1 MVFWDFLPIRQG
13 FVFGR
18 TGESMNALFRFQT
31 GKKTAP
37 VVMLLALIF
46 AALAFGPLNTPAEE
60 TTPTA
65 GLPDSAESVQ
75 VELLKEELPQTEG
88 SAAFIVY
95 ASETEFT
102 DEQLEWLQGTFDPQI
117 QMLTGGANEKFLEF
131 TNLEVMGEAFVPP
144 AAISEDGTTALI
156 SVPLDAT
163 DDFELTTFRVDTMRE
178 IAPQDMPAGMEV
190 YVTGPEAFIK
200 DVGSIFEGA
209 NFSLLAVTAG
219 VVALLLLI
227 TYRSPVLWMIPLL
240 VVGVADGMAGIL
252 ARRVADALGFV
263 PDASVVGI
271 LSVLV
276 FGAGTNYALLLIS
289 RYREEL
295 LKYEDRREAMR
306 VAIRGA
312 GPAILASGSTVAVAL
327 ALLLLAEIEG
337 RQVLGLVSAVGIV
350 VAMIAGLLVLPS
362 ALVVFPRGI
371 FWPLVP
377 KVGGKNPFEK
387 SIWTRLG
394 TAVSKRPVAI
404 ASIGVVLLGTLAT
417 GGLGIKTGLSAT
429 EIFIQ
434 KPEAVAGQEV
444 LAESFAA
451 GAATPTQVIVS
462 ASRVDDAVEILSG
475 VAGVDEVRV
484 GSTNDEITQLDV
496 VLDAAPES
504 EAAFELVRTMRLEL
518 DQLGSDTIALVGGQ
532 DATSLDA
539 TDATARD
546 QALLVPL
553 ILISVFLIL
562 ILLLRSL
569 LTPVLLMVAVVG
581 SFFSALGASWLVFQ
595 FIFGFPALDLTVFI
609 LAFLFLVALG
619 VDYSIFLVTRAQ
631 EEARELG
638 TKQGMRKALGATGGV
653 ITSAGI
659 LLAAVF
665 AVLGVLPLIALAQV
679 GTIVCIGVLLDTLL
693 VRTVI
698 VPALAF
704 KLGAK
709 FWWPR
714 KEFAD

>member
-1 MVFWDFLPIRQG
+1 
-13 FVFGR
+13 
-18 TGESMNALFRFQT
+18 MNALLRFQT

-37 VVMLLALIF
+37 VTMLLALIF
-46 AALAFGPLNTPAEE
+46 AILAFGPLNAPSEN
-60 TTPTA
+60 TTPGT
-65 GLPDSAESVQ
+65 GLPESAESVQ
-75 VELLKEELPQTEG
+75 VQKLQEDLPQNDG

-95 ASETEFT
+95 ASETELT
-102 DEQLEWLQGTFDPQI
+102 EAQLKWIQGEFDPQA
-117 QMLTGGANEKFLEF
+117 QMLSGGANEKFLEF
-131 TNLEVMGEAFVPP
+131 TNLEVMGEKFVPP

-156 SVPLDAT
+156 SVPLDQS
-163 DDFELTTFRVDTMRE
+163 DDFDLTTLRIDTMRE
-178 IAPQDMPAGMEV
+178 LAPEGMPAGLEV

-209 NFSLLAVTAG
+209 DISLLAVTAS
-219 VVALLLLI
+219 VVALLLLV
-227 TYRSPVLWMIPLL
+227 TYRSPFLWIIPLL

-252 ARRVADALGFV
+252 ARQVADLLGFV

-295 LKYEDRREAMR
+295 LSHEDRREAMR
-306 VAIRGA
+306 IAIRGA

-337 RQVLGLVSAVGIV
+337 RQVLGLMSAVGIV
-350 VAMIAGLLVLPS
+350 VAMVAGLLVLPS

-387 SIWTRLG
+387 SIWTKLG
-394 TAVSKRPVAI
+394 RAVSKRPLTI
-404 ASIGVVLLGTLAT
+404 ASAGVALLAVLAT

-429 EIFIQ
+429 EIFIE

-444 LAESFAA
+444 LAEAFSA
-451 GAATPTQVIVS
+451 GSATPTQVIV
-462 ASRVDDAVEILSG
+462 DAGSVAAATAILESVE
-475 VAGVDEVRV
+475 GVDEVRV
-484 GSTNDEITQLDV
+484 GATNDEITQLDAI
-496 VLDAAPES
+496 LNADPES
-504 EAAFELVRTMRLEL
+504 QEALEVIRQMRLAL
-518 DQLGSDTIALVGGQ
+518 DDLPEGTLALVGGQ
-532 DATSLDA
+532 DATTLDA
-539 TDATARD
+539 QDATERD
-546 QALLVPL
+546 QLLLVPL

-569 LTPVLLMVAVVG
+569 LTPILLLVAVVG
-581 SFFSALGASWLVFQ
+581 SFFSAVGASWLVFQ
-595 FIFGFPALDLTVFI
+595 NIFGFPALDLTVFI

-631 EEARELG
+631 EEARTLG
-638 TKQGMRKALGATGGV
+638 TREGMRKALGATGGV

-698 VPALAF
+698 VPAMAF

>member
-1 MVFWDFLPIRQG
+1 
-13 FVFGR
+13 
-18 TGESMNALFRFQT
+18 MNALIKFQT

-37 VVMLLALIF
+37 VTMLLALIF
-46 AALAFGPLNTPAEE
+46 AILAFGPLNAPSEN
-60 TTPTA
+60 TTPGT
-65 GLPDSAESVQ
+65 GLPESAESVQ
-75 VELLKEELPQTEG
+75 VQKLQEDLPQNDG

-95 ASETEFT
+95 ASETELT
-102 DEQLEWLQGTFDPQI
+102 EAQLKWIQGEFDPQA
-117 QMLTGGANEKFLEF
+117 QMLSGGANEKFLEF
-131 TNLEVMGEAFVPP
+131 TNLEVMGEKFVPP

-156 SVPLDAT
+156 SVPLDQS
-163 DDFELTTFRVDTMRE
+163 DDFDLTTLRIDTMRE
-178 IAPQDMPAGMEV
+178 LAPEGMPAGLEV

-209 NFSLLAVTAG
+209 DISLLAVTAS
-219 VVALLLLI
+219 VVALLLLV
-227 TYRSPVLWMIPLL
+227 TYRSPVLWIIPLL

-252 ARRVADALGFV
+252 ARQVADLLGFV

-295 LKYEDRREAMR
+295 LSHEDRREAMR
-306 VAIRGA
+306 IAIRGA

-337 RQVLGLVSAVGIV
+337 RQVLGLMSAVGIV
-350 VAMIAGLLVLPS
+350 VAMVAGLLVLPS

-387 SIWTRLG
+387 SIWTKLG
-394 TAVSKRPVAI
+394 RAVSKRPLTI
-404 ASIGVVLLGTLAT
+404 ASAGVALLAVLAT

-429 EIFIQ
+429 EIFIE

-444 LAESFAA
+444 LAEAFSA
-451 GAATPTQVIVS
+451 GSATPTQVIV
-462 ASRVDDAVEILSG
+462 DAGSVAAATAILESVE
-475 VAGVDEVRV
+475 GVDEVRV
-484 GSTNDEITQLDV
+484 GATNDEITQLDAI
-496 VLDAAPES
+496 LNADPES
-504 EAAFELVRTMRLEL
+504 QEALEVIRQMRLAL
-518 DQLGSDTIALVGGQ
+518 DDLPEGTLALVGGQ
-532 DATSLDA
+532 DATTLDA
-539 TDATARD
+539 QDATERD
-546 QALLVPL
+546 QLLLVPL

-569 LTPVLLMVAVVG
+569 LTPILLLVAVVG
-581 SFFSALGASWLVFQ
+581 SFFSAVGASWLVFQ
-595 FIFGFPALDLTVFI
+595 NIFGFPALDLTVFI

-631 EEARELG
+631 EEARTLG
-638 TKQGMRKALGATGGV
+638 TREGMRKALGATGGV

-698 VPALAF
+698 VPAMAF

>member
-1 MVFWDFLPIRQG
+1 
-13 FVFGR
+13 
-18 TGESMNALFRFQT
+18 
-31 GKKTAP
+31 
-37 VVMLLALIF
+37 
-46 AALAFGPLNTPAEE
+46 
-60 TTPTA
+60 
-65 GLPDSAESVQ
+65 
-75 VELLKEELPQTEG
+75 
-88 SAAFIVY
+88 
-95 ASETEFT
+95 
-102 DEQLEWLQGTFDPQI
+102 
-117 QMLTGGANEKFLEF
+117 KFLEF
-131 TNLEVMGEAFVPP
+131 TNLEVMGEKFVPP

-156 SVPLDAT
+156 SVPLDQS
-163 DDFELTTFRVDTMRE
+163 DDFDLTTLRIDTMRE
-178 IAPQDMPAGMEV
+178 LAPEGMPAGLEV

-209 NFSLLAVTAG
+209 DISLLAVTAS
-219 VVALLLLI
+219 VVALLLLV
-227 TYRSPVLWMIPLL
+227 TYRSPFLWIIPLL

-252 ARRVADALGFV
+252 ARQVADLLGFV

-295 LKYEDRREAMR
+295 LSHEDRREAMR
-306 VAIRGA
+306 IAIRGA

-337 RQVLGLVSAVGIV
+337 RQVLGLMSAVGIV
-350 VAMIAGLLVLPS
+350 VAMVAGLLVLPS

-387 SIWTRLG
+387 SIWTKLG
-394 TAVSKRPVAI
+394 RAVSKRPLTI
-404 ASIGVVLLGTLAT
+404 ASAGVALLAVLAT

-429 EIFIQ
+429 EIFIE

-444 LAESFAA
+444 LAEAFSA
-451 GAATPTQVIVS
+451 GSATPTQVIV
-462 ASRVDDAVEILSG
+462 DAGSVAAATAILESVE
-475 VAGVDEVRV
+475 GVDEVRV
-484 GSTNDEITQLDV
+484 GATNDEITQLDAI
-496 VLDAAPES
+496 LNADPES
-504 EAAFELVRTMRLEL
+504 QEALEVIRQMRLAL
-518 DQLGSDTIALVGGQ
+518 DDLPEGTLALVGGQ
-532 DATSLDA
+532 DATTLDA
-539 TDATARD
+539 QDATERD
-546 QALLVPL
+546 QLLLVPL

-569 LTPVLLMVAVVG
+569 LTPILLLVAVVG
-581 SFFSALGASWLVFQ
+581 SFFSAVGASWLVFQ
-595 FIFGFPALDLTVFI
+595 NIFGFPALDLTVFI

-631 EEARELG
+631 EEARTLG
-638 TKQGMRKALGATGGV
+638 TREGMRKALGATGGV

-698 VPALAF
+698 VPAMAF

>member
-1 MVFWDFLPIRQG
+1 
-13 FVFGR
+13 
-18 TGESMNALFRFQT
+18 MNSLLKYLT
-31 GKKTAP
+31 GKATAP
-37 VVMLLALIF
+37 LNMLVALGF
-46 AALAFGPLNTPAEE
+46 AVFAFVGLPLEATE
-60 TTPTA
+60 TTPTN

-75 VELLKEELPQTEG
+75 AAKIQENFDVVEG

-95 ASETEFT
+95 FSDSEFT
-102 DEQLEWLQGTFDPQI
+102 DSQLEWIQGVFDPQ
-117 QMLTGGANEKFLEF
+117 QMMPAGGANEKFLEF
-131 TNLEVMGEAFVPP
+131 SNAEVMGEKFVPP

-156 SVPLDAT
+156 TVPLDAT
-163 DDFELTTFRVDTMRE
+163 DDFELTTERVETMRE
-178 IAPQDMPAGMEV
+178 LAPEDMPAGIDV

-209 NFSLLAVTAG
+209 DFLLLAFTAG
-219 VVALLLLI
+219 VVAVLLLV
-227 TYRSPVLWMIPLL
+227 TYRSPVLWLIPLA
-240 VVGVADGMAGIL
+240 VVGTADGMAGIL
-252 ARRVADALGFV
+252 ARRVADFLGFV
-263 PDASVVGI
+263 PDGSVTGI

-276 FGAGTNYALLLIS
+276 FGAATNYALLLIA

-295 LKYEDRREAMR
+295 LNFEDRREAMR

-350 VAMIAGLLVLPS
+350 VAMVAGLLVLPS
-362 ALVVFPRGI
+362 ALVVFGRWI
-371 FWPLVP
+371 FWPFVP
-377 KVGGKNPFEK
+377 RVGGKNPYEK
-387 SIWTRLG
+387 SIWTKLG
-394 TAVSKRPVAI
+394 KAVSKKPLAVA
-404 ASIGVVLLGTLAT
+404 AIGVALLGGLAS
-417 GGLGIKTGLSAT
+417 GGLGIKNGLSAT
-429 EIFIQ
+429 EIFIE
-434 KPEAVAGQEV
+434 KPEAVLGQEV
-444 LAESFAA
+444 LAEAFPA
-451 GAATPTQVIVS
+451 GSATPTIVVVDS
-462 ASRVDDAVEILSG
+462 AYLDEARELVDIAGIAEISDG
-475 VAGVDEVRV
+475 Q
-484 GSTNDEITQLDV
+484 NDGNYAELRL
-496 VLDAAPES
+496 VLDAEPES
-504 EAAFELVRTMRLEL
+504 NEALQVIRDLRATL
-518 DQLGSDTIALVGGQ
+518 DQLPEGVTALVGGQ
-532 DATSLDA
+532 DASTLDV

-569 LTPVLLMVAVVG
+569 AAPIFLMIAVVG
-581 SFFSALGASWLVFQ
+581 SFFSALGASWLIFQ
-595 FIFGFPALDLTVFI
+595 YIYGFPALDLTVLI

-631 EEARELG
+631 EEAKVLG
-638 TKQGMRKALGATGGV
+638 TRAGMQKALGATGGV

-665 AVLGVLPLIALAQV
+665 TVLGVLPLIALAQV
-679 GTIVCIGVLLDTLL
+679 GTIVGIGVLLDTLL
-693 VRTVI
+693 VRTII

-704 KLGAK
+704 ITGKK

>member
-1 MVFWDFLPIRQG
+1 
-13 FVFGR
+13 
-18 TGESMNALFRFQT
+18 MNALLRFQT

-37 VVMLLALIF
+37 ITMLIALIF
-46 AALAFGPLNTPAEE
+46 AILAFGPLNAPSEN
-60 TTPTA
+60 TTPGT

-75 VELLKEELPQTEG
+75 VQLLQEELPANDG

-95 ASETEFT
+95 ASDTELT
-102 DEQLEWLQGTFDPQI
+102 EAQLSWIQGEFDPQT
-117 QMLTGGANEKFLEF
+117 QMLAGGANEKFLEF
-131 TNLEVMGEAFVPP
+131 TNLEVMGEKFVPP

-156 SVPLDAT
+156 SVPLDQT
-163 DDFELTTFRVDTMRE
+163 DDFDLTTLRIDTMRE
-178 IAPQDMPAGMEV
+178 IAPQGMPQGLEV

-209 NFSLLAVTAG
+209 DISLLAVTAS
-219 VVALLLLI
+219 VVALLLLV
-227 TYRSPVLWMIPLL
+227 TYRSPVLWIVPLL

-252 ARRVADALGFV
+252 ARQVASLLGFV

-295 LKYEDRREAMR
+295 LAHEDRREAMR
-306 VAIRGA
+306 IAIRGA

-337 RQVLGLVSAVGIV
+337 RQVLGLMSAVGIV
-350 VAMIAGLLVLPS
+350 VAMVAGLLVLPS
-362 ALVVFPRGI
+362 ALVVFPRSI

-387 SIWTRLG
+387 SIWTKLG
-394 TAVSKRPVAI
+394 RAVSKRPVTI
-404 ASIGVVLLGTLAT
+404 AGAGVALLAVLAT
-417 GGLGIKTGLSAT
+417 GGLGVKTGLSAT
-429 EIFIQ
+429 EIFIE

-444 LAESFAA
+444 LAEAFSA
-451 GAATPTQVIVS
+451 GSATPTQVIVDAS
-462 ASRVDDAVEILSG
+462 AVSAASSILQS
-475 VAGVDEVRV
+475 VAGVDEVRP
-484 GSTNDEITQLDV
+484 GATNDNITQIDV
-496 VLDAAPES
+496 ILSADPES
-504 EAAFELVRTMRLEL
+504 QAALEVIREMRVALDELPEGTL
-518 DQLGSDTIALVGGQ
+518 ALVGGQ
-532 DATSLDA
+532 DATTLDA
-539 TDATARD
+539 QDATNRD
-546 QALLVPL
+546 QLLLVPL

-562 ILLLRSL
+562 ILLLRSI
-569 LTPVLLMVAVVG
+569 LTPILLLLAVVG
-581 SFFSALGASWLVFQ
+581 SFFSAVGASWLVFQ
-595 FIFGFPALDLTVFI
+595 NIFGFPALDLTVFI

-631 EEARELG
+631 EEARTLG
-638 TKQGMRKALGATGGV
+638 TREGMRKALGATGGV

-698 VPALAF
+698 VPAMAF

>member
-1 MVFWDFLPIRQG
+1 
-13 FVFGR
+13 
-18 TGESMNALFRFQT
+18 MNGLLKFIT

-37 VVMLLALIF
+37 VTMLIGLIF
-46 AALAFGPLNTPAEE
+46 AGLAFTVFNTEATE
-60 TTPTA
+60 TTPGT
-65 GLPDSAESVQ
+65 GLPDTAESVQ
-75 VELLKEELPQTEG
+75 VANLQDQLPSSDA

-95 ASETEFT
+95 TSEAKFTE
-102 DEQLEWLQGTFDPQI
+102 EQLTWLQGEFDSNLMIPV
-117 QMLTGGANEKFLEF
+117 GGANEKFLEF
-131 TNLEVMGEAFVPP
+131 TNLEAQGEKFVPP
-144 AAISEDGTTALI
+144 AVISEDGTTALI
-156 SVPLDAT
+156 SVPLDIT
-163 DDFELTTFRVDTMRE
+163 DSFEETTYRVDSMRE
-178 IAPQDMPAGMEV
+178 LAPIAMPTGMEV

-209 NFSLLAVTAG
+209 DFSLLAVTAG

-227 TYRSPVLWMIPLL
+227 TYRSPVLWLIPLI
-240 VVGVADGMAGIL
+240 VVGTADGMAGIL
-252 ARRVADALGFV
+252 ARRAAETLGFT
-263 PDASVVGI
+263 PDASVTGI

-276 FGAGTNYALLLIS
+276 FGAGTNYALLLIA

-295 LKYEDRREAMR
+295 LGLEDRREAMR
-306 VAIRGA
+306 TALRGA

-350 VAMIAGLLVLPS
+350 VAMISGLLILPA

-377 KVGGKNPFEK
+377 KVGGVNRNDK
-387 SIWTRLG
+387 SLWSRLG
-394 TAVSKRPVAI
+394 KSVSKRPVIVASAGVAALAI
-404 ASIGVVLLGTLAT
+404 LASGGIGV
-417 GGLGIKTGLSAT
+417 KTGLSAT

-434 KPEAVAGQEV
+434 KPEAVVGQEV
-444 LAESFAA
+444 LAESFSA
-451 GAATPTQVIVS
+451 GSATPTQMIISNQSVDQAIEIAAAVS
-462 ASRVDDAVEILSG
+462 
-475 VAGVDEVRV
+475 GVDEVRV
-484 GSTNDEITQLDV
+484 GATNGQFTQVDAVLNANPESAEALLIV
-496 VLDAAPES
+496 KELRVALDALPDS
-504 EAAFELVRTMRLEL
+504 
-518 DQLGSDTIALVGGQ
+518 SIALVGGQ
-532 DATSLDA
+532 DATTLDVE
-539 TDATARD
+539 DATARD

-569 LTPVLLMVAVVG
+569 LTPVLLLLAVVG
-581 SFFSALGASWLVFQ
+581 SFFSAIGASWFVFQ
-595 FIFGFPALDLTVFI
+595 NIFGFPALDVSVFI

-619 VDYSIFLVTRAQ
+619 VDYSIFLVSRAQ
-631 EEARELG
+631 EEARKRG
-638 TKQGMRKALGATGGV
+638 TREGMRKALGATGGV

-693 VRTVI
+693 VRTII
-698 VPALAF
+698 VPAMAF
-704 KLGAK
+704 VTGKH

>member
-1 MVFWDFLPIRQG
+1 
-13 FVFGR
+13 
-18 TGESMNALFRFQT
+18 MNSLLKYLT
-31 GKKTAP
+31 GKATAP
-37 VVMLLALIF
+37 LNMLVALGF
-46 AALAFGPLNTPAEE
+46 AVFAFVGLPLEATE
-60 TTPTA
+60 TTPTN

-75 VELLKEELPQTEG
+75 AAKIQENFDVVEG

-95 ASETEFT
+95 FSDSEFT
-102 DEQLEWLQGTFDPQI
+102 DSQLEWIQGVFDPQ
-117 QMLTGGANEKFLEF
+117 QMMPAGGANEKFLEF
-131 TNLEVMGEAFVPP
+131 SNAEVMGEKFVPP

-156 SVPLDAT
+156 TVPLDAT
-163 DDFELTTFRVDTMRE
+163 DDFELTTERVETMRE
-178 IAPQDMPAGMEV
+178 LAPEDMPAGIDV

-209 NFSLLAVTAG
+209 DFLLLAFTAG
-219 VVALLLLI
+219 VVAVLLLV
-227 TYRSPVLWMIPLL
+227 TYRSPVLWLIPLA
-240 VVGVADGMAGIL
+240 VVGTADGMAGIL
-252 ARRVADALGFV
+252 ARRVADFLGFV
-263 PDASVVGI
+263 PDGSVTGI

-276 FGAGTNYALLLIS
+276 FGAATNYALLLIA

-295 LKYEDRREAMR
+295 LNFEDRREAMR

-350 VAMIAGLLVLPS
+350 VAMVAGLLVLPS
-362 ALVVFPRGI
+362 ALVVFGRWI
-371 FWPLVP
+371 FWPFVP
-377 KVGGKNPFEK
+377 RVGGKNPYEK
-387 SIWTRLG
+387 SIWTKLG
-394 TAVSKRPVAI
+394 KAVSKKPLAVA
-404 ASIGVVLLGTLAT
+404 AIGVALLGGLAS
-417 GGLGIKTGLSAT
+417 GGLGIKNGLSAT
-429 EIFIQ
+429 EIFIE
-434 KPEAVAGQEV
+434 KPEAVLGQEV
-444 LAESFAA
+444 LAEAFPA
-451 GAATPTQVIVS
+451 GSATPTIVV
-462 ASRVDDAVEILSG
+462 VDSDYLDEARELVD
-475 VAGVDEVRV
+475 VAGIAEISD
-484 GSTNDEITQLDV
+484 GQNDGNYAELRL
-496 VLDAAPES
+496 VLDAEPES
-504 EAAFELVRTMRLEL
+504 NEALQVIRDLRATL
-518 DQLGSDTIALVGGQ
+518 DQLPEGVTALVGGQ
-532 DATSLDA
+532 DASTLDV

-569 LTPVLLMVAVVG
+569 AAPIFLMIAVVG
-581 SFFSALGASWLVFQ
+581 SFFSALGASWLIFQ
-595 FIFGFPALDLTVFI
+595 YIYGFPALDLTVLI

-631 EEARELG
+631 EEAKVLG
-638 TKQGMRKALGATGGV
+638 TRAGMQKALGATGGV

-665 AVLGVLPLIALAQV
+665 TVLGVLPLIALAQV
-679 GTIVCIGVLLDTLL
+679 GTIVGIGVLLDTLL
-693 VRTVI
+693 VRTII

-704 KLGAK
+704 ITGKK

>member
-1 MVFWDFLPIRQG
+1 MK
-13 FVFGR
+13 
-18 TGESMNALFRFQT
+18 ALLRFQT

-37 VVMLLALIF
+37 VTMLLALIF
-46 AALAFGPLNTPAEE
+46 AILAFGPLNAASEN
-60 TTPTA
+60 TTPGS
-65 GLPDSAESVQ
+65 GLKNSVESVQ
-75 VELLKEELPQTEG
+75 VQLLQEQLPAPDG

-95 ASETEFT
+95 ASVTELT
-102 DEQLEWLQGTFDPQI
+102 QAQLNWIQGEFDAQA
-117 QMLTGGANEKFLEF
+117 QMLKGGANEKFSEF
-131 TNLEVMGEAFVPP
+131 TNLEVMGEKFVPP

-156 SVPLDAT
+156 SVALELSA
-163 DDFELTTFRVDTMRE
+163 DFDLTTFRIDTMRD
-178 IAPQDMPAGMEV
+178 IAPVGMPAGLEV
-190 YVTGPEAFIK
+190 YVTGPEAFTK

-209 NFSLLAVTAG
+209 DISLLAVTAS

-227 TYRSPVLWMIPLL
+227 TYRSPVLWVIPLL

-252 ARRVADALGFV
+252 SRQVAIALGFV

-295 LKYEDRREAMR
+295 FTHADRREAMR

-337 RQVLGLVSAVGIV
+337 RQVLGLMSAVGII
-350 VAMIAGLLVLPS
+350 VAMVAGLLVLPS
-362 ALVVFPRGI
+362 ALVIFPRGI

-387 SIWTRLG
+387 SIWTKLG
-394 TAVSKRPVAI
+394 TAVSKRPVII
-404 ASIGVVLLGTLAT
+404 AGSGVLLLAVLAS
-417 GGLGIKTGLSAT
+417 GGLGVKTGLSAT

-444 LAESFAA
+444 LARAFSA
-451 GAATPTQVIVS
+451 GSATPTQVIVDADQVAA
-462 ASRVDDAVEILSG
+462 ASKILEG
-475 VAGVDEVRV
+475 IQGVDQVRV
-484 GSTNDEITQLDV
+484 GASSGVITQIDV
-496 VLDAAPES
+496 ILAANPESQEALDA
-504 EAAFELVRTMRLEL
+504 VRQMRLSL
-518 DQLGSDTIALVGGQ
+518 DALPAGTIALVGGQ
-532 DATSLDA
+532 DAITLDA
-539 TDATARD
+539 QDATARD
-546 QALLVPL
+546 EALLIPL

-562 ILLLRSL
+562 VLLLRSL
-569 LTPVLLMVAVVG
+569 LTPILLLVAVVG
-581 SFFSALGASWLVFQ
+581 SFFSAVGASWLVFQ
-595 FIFGFPALDLTVFI
+595 NIFGFPALDLTVFI

-631 EEARELG
+631 EEAKTLG
-638 TKQGMRKALGATGGV
+638 TREGMRKALGATGGV

-698 VPALAF
+698 VPAMAF
-704 KLGAK
+704 KLGK
-709 FWWPR
+709 TFWWPR
-714 KEFAD
+714 KDLAD

>member
-1 MVFWDFLPIRQG
+1 
-13 FVFGR
+13 
-18 TGESMNALFRFQT
+18 MNRLLKYLT
-31 GKKTAP
+31 GKATAP
-37 VVMLLALIF
+37 LNMLVALGFAIF
-46 AALAFGPLNTPAEE
+46 AFVGLPLEATE
-60 TTPTA
+60 TTPTS

-75 VELLKEELPQTEG
+75 VAKIQENFDVVEG

-95 ASETEFT
+95 FSETEFT
-102 DEQLEWLQGTFDPQI
+102 ETQLEWIQGTFDPQK
-117 QMLTGGANEKFLEF
+117 MMPAGGANEKFLEF
-131 TNLEVMGEAFVPP
+131 SNAEVMGEPFVPP

-156 SVPLDAT
+156 TVPLDAT
-163 DDFELTTFRVDTMRE
+163 DDFELTTERVETMRE
-178 IAPQDMPAGMEV
+178 LAPESMPGGLNV

-209 NFSLLAVTAG
+209 DFLLLAFTAG
-219 VVALLLLI
+219 VVAVLLLV
-227 TYRSPVLWMIPLL
+227 TYRSPVLWLIPLA
-240 VVGVADGMAGIL
+240 VVGTADGMAGIL
-252 ARRVADALGFV
+252 ARRVADLLGFV
-263 PDASVVGI
+263 PDGSVTGI

-276 FGAGTNYALLLIS
+276 FGAATNYALLLIA

-295 LKYEDRREAMR
+295 LNFEDRREAMR

-362 ALVVFPRGI
+362 ALVVFGRWI
-371 FWPLVP
+371 FWPFVP
-377 KVGGKNPFEK
+377 KVGGKNPYEK
-387 SIWTRLG
+387 SIWSKLG
-394 TAVSKRPVAI
+394 TAVSKKPLAVAAIGVAI
-404 ASIGVVLLGTLAT
+404 LGGLAS
-417 GGLGIKTGLSAT
+417 GGLGIKNGLSAT
-429 EIFIQ
+429 EIFIE
-434 KPEAVAGQEV
+434 KPEAVLGQEV
-444 LAESFAA
+444 LADAFPA
-451 GAATPTQVIVS
+451 GSATPTIVVVES
-462 ASRVDDAVEILSG
+462 DYVDEARELVDIPG
-475 VAGVDEVRV
+475 VA
-484 GSTNDEITQLDV
+484 EISDGQSDGNYSELRL
-496 VLDAAPES
+496 VLDAEPES
-504 EAAFELVRTMRLEL
+504 TEALQVVRDLRTTL
-518 DQLGSDTIALVGGQ
+518 DQLPEGVVALVGGQ
-532 DATSLDA
+532 DASTLDV

-569 LTPVLLMVAVVG
+569 AAPIFLMIAVVG
-581 SFFSALGASWLVFQ
+581 SFFSALGASWLIFQ
-595 FIFGFPALDLTVFI
+595 FVFGFPALDLTVLI

-631 EEARELG
+631 EEARTIG
-638 TKQGMRKALGATGGV
+638 TRAGMRKALGATGGV

-665 AVLGVLPLIALAQV
+665 TVLGVLPLIALAQV
-679 GTIVCIGVLLDTLL
+679 GTIVGIGVLLDTLL
-693 VRTVI
+693 VRTII

-704 KLGAK
+704 VTGKK

-714 KEFAD
+714 KDFAD

>member
-1 MVFWDFLPIRQG
+1 
-13 FVFGR
+13 
-18 TGESMNALFRFQT
+18 MNTLLKYLT
-31 GKKTAP
+31 GKATAP
-37 VVMLLALIF
+37 LNMLVALGF
-46 AALAFGPLNTPAEE
+46 AVFAFVGLPLEATE
-60 TTPTA
+60 TTPTN

-75 VELLKEELPQTEG
+75 VAKIRENFDVVEG

-95 ASETEFT
+95 FSDTEFT
-102 DEQLEWLQGTFDPQI
+102 ESQLEWIQGTFDPQK
-117 QMLTGGANEKFLEF
+117 MMPAGGANEKFLEF
-131 TNLEVMGEAFVPP
+131 SNAEVMGEKFVPP

-156 SVPLDAT
+156 TIPLDAT
-163 DDFELTTFRVDTMRE
+163 DDFELTTERVETMRE
-178 IAPQDMPAGMEV
+178 LAPEDMPAGIDV

-209 NFSLLAVTAG
+209 DFLLLAFTAG
-219 VVALLLLI
+219 VVAVLLLV
-227 TYRSPVLWMIPLL
+227 TYRSPVLWLIPLA
-240 VVGVADGMAGIL
+240 VVGTADGMAGIL
-252 ARRVADALGFV
+252 ARRVADFLGFV
-263 PDASVVGI
+263 PDGSVTGI

-276 FGAGTNYALLLIS
+276 FGAATNYALLLIA

-295 LKYEDRREAMR
+295 LNFEDRREAMR
-306 VAIRGA
+306 IAIRGA

-362 ALVVFPRGI
+362 ALVVFGRWI
-371 FWPLVP
+371 FWPFVP
-377 KVGGKNPFEK
+377 RVGGKNPYEK
-387 SIWTRLG
+387 SIWTKLG
-394 TAVSKRPVAI
+394 RAVSKKPLAVA
-404 ASIGVVLLGTLAT
+404 AIGVAVLGGLAS
-417 GGLGIKTGLSAT
+417 GGLGIKNGLSAT
-429 EIFIQ
+429 EIFIE
-434 KPEAVAGQEV
+434 KPEAVLGQEV
-444 LAESFAA
+444 LADAFPA
-451 GAATPTQVIVS
+451 GSATPTIVV
-462 ASRVDDAVEILSG
+462 VDSEYLDEARELVDIAG
-475 VAGVDEVRV
+475 VA
-484 GSTNDEITQLDV
+484 EISEGQSDGNYSELRL
-496 VLDAAPES
+496 VLDAEPES
-504 EAAFELVRTMRLEL
+504 NEALQVVRDLRVTLDELPEGVT
-518 DQLGSDTIALVGGQ
+518 ALVGGQ
-532 DATSLDA
+532 DASTLDV

-569 LTPVLLMVAVVG
+569 AAPIFLMIAVVG
-581 SFFSALGASWLVFQ
+581 SFFSALGASWLIFQ
-595 FIFGFPALDLTVFI
+595 YIYGFPALDLTVLI

-631 EEARELG
+631 EEARTLG
-638 TKQGMRKALGATGGV
+638 TREGMKKALGATGGV

-665 AVLGVLPLIALAQV
+665 TVLGVLPLIALAQV
-679 GTIVCIGVLLDTLL
+679 GTIVGIGVLLDTLL
-693 VRTVI
+693 VRTII

-704 KLGAK
+704 ISGKK

>member
-1 MVFWDFLPIRQG
+1 MK
-13 FVFGR
+13 
-18 TGESMNALFRFQT
+18 ALRNFQT
-31 GKKTAP
+31 GKRTAP
-37 VVMLLALIF
+37 ITMLLALIF
-46 AALAFGPLNTPAEE
+46 AALAFGPLNLESSN
-60 TTPTA
+60 TTPGT
-65 GLPDSAESVQ
+65 GLPESAESVQ
-75 VELLKEELPQTEG
+75 VQMLQDELPSSDA

-102 DEQLEWLQGTFDPQI
+102 EEQLTWLQGTFDPQA

-131 TNLEVMGEAFVPP
+131 TNLEVMGEKFVPP

-156 SVPLDAT
+156 SVPLDIS
-163 DDFELTTFRVDTMRE
+163 DDFDTTTFRVDTMRE
-178 IAPQDMPAGMEV
+178 IAPQEMPAGLEV

-209 NFSLLAVTAG
+209 DFSLLAVTAS
-219 VVALLLLI
+219 VVALLLLV
-227 TYRSPVLWMIPLL
+227 TYRSPVLWIIPLV

-252 ARRVADALGFV
+252 ARQVADFLGFV

-295 LKYEDRREAMR
+295 LTYEDRREAMR

-327 ALLLLAEIEG
+327 GLLLLAEIEG
-337 RQVLGLVSAVGIV
+337 RQVLGLMSAVGII
-350 VAMIAGLLVLPS
+350 VAMVAGLFVLPS

-377 KVGGKNPFEK
+377 KVGGQNPFEK
-387 SIWTRLG
+387 SIWTKLG
-394 TAVSKRPVAI
+394 RSVSKRPVVIAGAGVAI
-404 ASIGVVLLGTLAT
+404 LAVLAS

-434 KPEAVAGQEV
+434 KPEAVVGQQV
-444 LAESFAA
+444 LAKSFSA
-451 GAATPTQVIVS
+451 GSATPTQVIVDAGS
-462 ASRVDDAVEILSG
+462 VDAATAILVG

-484 GSTNDEITQLDV
+484 GATTDEITQLDV
-496 VLDAAPES
+496 VLNAEPES
-504 EAAFELVRTMRLEL
+504 QAALELVREL
-518 DQLGSDTIALVGGQ
+518 RVALDALPAGTLALVGGQ
-532 DATSLDA
+532 DATTLDA
-539 TDATARD
+539 QDATNRD

-562 ILLLRSL
+562 IVLLRSL
-569 LTPVLLMVAVVG
+569 LTPILLMVAVVG

-595 FIFGFPALDLTVFI
+595 NIFGFPALDISVFV

-631 EEARELG
+631 EEARNLG
-638 TKQGMRKALGATGGV
+638 TREGMRKALGATGGV

-704 KLGAK
+704 KLGK
-709 FWWPR
+709 TFWWPR

>member
-1 MVFWDFLPIRQG
+1 
-13 FVFGR
+13 
-18 TGESMNALFRFQT
+18 MNGLLKYLT
-31 GKKTAP
+31 GKATAP
-37 VVMLLALIF
+37 LNMLIALGF
-46 AALAFGPLNTPAEE
+46 AVFAFVGLPLEATE
-60 TTPTA
+60 TTPTN

-75 VELLKEELPQTEG
+75 VAKIQENFDVVEG

-95 ASETEFT
+95 FSDTEFT
-102 DEQLEWLQGTFDPQI
+102 ESQLEWIQGTFDPQK
-117 QMLTGGANEKFLEF
+117 MMPAGGANEKFLEF
-131 TNLEVMGEAFVPP
+131 SNAEVMGEKFVPP

-156 SVPLDAT
+156 TIPLDAT
-163 DDFELTTFRVDTMRE
+163 DDFELTTERVETMRE
-178 IAPQDMPAGMEV
+178 LAPEDMPAGLDV

-209 NFSLLAVTAG
+209 DFLLLAFTAG
-219 VVALLLLI
+219 VVAVLLLV
-227 TYRSPVLWMIPLL
+227 TYRSPVLWLIPLA

-252 ARRVADALGFV
+252 ARRVADLLGFV
-263 PDASVVGI
+263 PDGSVTGI

-276 FGAGTNYALLLIS
+276 FGAATNYALLLIA

-295 LKYEDRREAMR
+295 LNFEDRREAMR
-306 VAIRGA
+306 IAIRGA

-362 ALVVFPRGI
+362 ALVVFGRWI
-371 FWPLVP
+371 FWPFVP
-377 KVGGKNPFEK
+377 KVGGKNPYEK
-387 SIWTRLG
+387 SIWTKLG
-394 TAVSKRPVAI
+394 RAVSKKPLAVA
-404 ASIGVVLLGTLAT
+404 AIGVAVLGGLAS
-417 GGLGIKTGLSAT
+417 GGLGIKNGLSAT
-429 EIFIQ
+429 EIFIE
-434 KPEAVAGQEV
+434 KPEAVLGQEV
-444 LAESFAA
+444 LADAFPA
-451 GAATPTQVIVS
+451 GSATPTIVV
-462 ASRVDDAVEILSG
+462 VDSDYVDEARELVDIAG
-475 VAGVDEVRV
+475 VA
-484 GSTNDEITQLDV
+484 EISEGQSDGNYSELRL
-496 VLDAAPES
+496 VLDAEPES
-504 EAAFELVRTMRLEL
+504 NEALQVVRDLRTTL
-518 DQLGSDTIALVGGQ
+518 DQLPDGVTALVGGQ
-532 DATSLDA
+532 DASTLDV

-569 LTPVLLMVAVVG
+569 AAPIFLMIAVVG
-581 SFFSALGASWLVFQ
+581 SFFSALGASWLIFQ
-595 FIFGFPALDLTVFI
+595 YIYGFPALDLTVLI

-631 EEARELG
+631 EEARTLG
-638 TKQGMRKALGATGGV
+638 TREGMKKALGATGGV

-665 AVLGVLPLIALAQV
+665 TVLGVLPLIALAQV
-679 GTIVCIGVLLDTLL
+679 GTIVGIGVLLDTLL
-693 VRTVI
+693 VRTII

-704 KLGAK
+704 ISGKK

>member
-1 MVFWDFLPIRQG
+1 
-13 FVFGR
+13 
-18 TGESMNALFRFQT
+18 MNALLRFQT

-37 VVMLLALIF
+37 TTMLIALIF
-46 AALAFGPLNTPAEE
+46 AILAFGPLNAPSEN
-60 TTPTA
+60 TTPGT

-75 VELLKEELPQTEG
+75 VQLLQEELPQNDG

-95 ASETEFT
+95 ASDTDLTEA
-102 DEQLEWLQGTFDPQI
+102 QLSWIQGEFDPQT
-117 QMLTGGANEKFLEF
+117 QMLSGGANEKFLEF
-131 TNLEVMGEAFVPP
+131 TNLEVMGEKFVPP

-156 SVPLDAT
+156 SVPLDQT
-163 DDFELTTFRVDTMRE
+163 DDFDLTTLRVDTMRE
-178 IAPQDMPAGMEV
+178 LAPQGMPAGLDV

-209 NFSLLAVTAG
+209 DISLLAVTAS
-219 VVALLLLI
+219 VVALLLLV
-227 TYRSPVLWMIPLL
+227 TYRSPVLWIVPLL

-252 ARRVADALGFV
+252 ARQVASLLGFV

-295 LKYEDRREAMR
+295 LSHEDRREAMR
-306 VAIRGA
+306 IAIRGA

-337 RQVLGLVSAVGIV
+337 RQVLGLMSAVGIV
-350 VAMIAGLLVLPS
+350 VAMVAGLLVLPS

-387 SIWTRLG
+387 SIWTKLG
-394 TAVSKRPVAI
+394 RAVSKRPVTI
-404 ASIGVVLLGTLAT
+404 AGAGVALLAVLAT
-417 GGLGIKTGLSAT
+417 GGLGVKTGLSAT
-429 EIFIQ
+429 EIFIE

-444 LAESFAA
+444 LAEAFSA
-451 GAATPTQVIVS
+451 GAATPTQVIVDAGAVS
-462 ASRVDDAVEILSG
+462 AATAILERVN
-475 VAGVDEVRV
+475 GVDEVRV
-484 GSTNDEITQLDV
+484 GATNDEITQVDV
-496 VLDAAPES
+496 ILNADPES
-504 EAAFELVRTMRLEL
+504 QAALEVIRQMRQALDELPEGTL
-518 DQLGSDTIALVGGQ
+518 ALVGGQ
-532 DATSLDA
+532 DATTLDA
-539 TDATARD
+539 QDATNRD
-546 QALLVPL
+546 QLLLVPL

-569 LTPVLLMVAVVG
+569 LTPILLLLAVVG
-581 SFFSALGASWLVFQ
+581 SFFSAVGASWLVFQ
-595 FIFGFPALDLTVFI
+595 NIFGFPALDLTVFI

-631 EEARELG
+631 EEARTLG
-638 TKQGMRKALGATGGV
+638 TREGMRKALGATGGV

-698 VPALAF
+698 VPAMAF

>member
-1 MVFWDFLPIRQG
+1 
-13 FVFGR
+13 
-18 TGESMNALFRFQT
+18 MNALLRFQT

-37 VVMLLALIF
+37 VTMLLALIF
-46 AALAFGPLNTPAEE
+46 AILAFGPLNAPSEN
-60 TTPTA
+60 TTPGT

-75 VELLKEELPQTEG
+75 VQKLQEDLPQNDG

-95 ASETEFT
+95 ASETELT
-102 DEQLEWLQGTFDPQI
+102 DEQLKWIQGEFNPQT
-117 QMLTGGANEKFLEF
+117 QMLSGGANEKFLEF
-131 TNLEVMGEAFVPP
+131 TNLEVMGEKFVPP

-156 SVPLDAT
+156 SVPLDQS
-163 DDFELTTFRVDTMRE
+163 DDFDVTTLRIDTMRE
-178 IAPQDMPAGMEV
+178 LAPEGMPAGLEV

-209 NFSLLAVTAG
+209 DISLLAVTAS
-219 VVALLLLI
+219 VVALLLLV
-227 TYRSPVLWMIPLL
+227 TYRSPVLWIIPLL

-252 ARRVADALGFV
+252 ARQVADLLGFV

-295 LKYEDRREAMR
+295 LSHEDRREAMR
-306 VAIRGA
+306 IAIRGA

-337 RQVLGLVSAVGIV
+337 RQVLGLMSAVGIV
-350 VAMIAGLLVLPS
+350 VAMVAGLLVLPS

-387 SIWTRLG
+387 SIWTKLG
-394 TAVSKRPVAI
+394 RAVSKRPLTIAGAGVA
-404 ASIGVVLLGTLAT
+404 LLAVLAT

-429 EIFIQ
+429 EIFIE

-444 LAESFAA
+444 LAEAFSA
-451 GAATPTQVIVS
+451 GAATPTQVIVDAGS
-462 ASRVDDAVEILSG
+462 VAAATAILESVD
-475 VAGVDEVRV
+475 GVDEVRV
-484 GSTNDEITQLDV
+484 GATNDEITQLDAI
-496 VLDAAPES
+496 LNADPES
-504 EAAFELVRTMRLEL
+504 QEALEVIRQMRLAL
-518 DQLGSDTIALVGGQ
+518 DDLPEGTLALVGGQ
-532 DATSLDA
+532 DATTLDA
-539 TDATARD
+539 QDATERD
-546 QALLVPL
+546 QLLLVPL

-569 LTPVLLMVAVVG
+569 LTPILLLVAVVG
-581 SFFSALGASWLVFQ
+581 SFFSAVGASWLVFQ
-595 FIFGFPALDLTVFI
+595 NIFGFPALDLTVFI

-631 EEARELG
+631 EEARTLG
-638 TKQGMRKALGATGGV
+638 TREGMRKALGATGGV

-698 VPALAF
+698 VPAMAF

>member
-1 MVFWDFLPIRQG
+1 
-13 FVFGR
+13 
-18 TGESMNALFRFQT
+18 MNALLRFQT

-37 VVMLLALIF
+37 VTMLLALIF
-46 AALAFGPLNTPAEE
+46 AILAFGPLNAPSEN
-60 TTPTA
+60 TTPGT

-75 VELLKEELPQTEG
+75 VQKLQDELPQNDG

-95 ASETEFT
+95 ASDTELT
-102 DEQLEWLQGTFDPQI
+102 ESQLKWIQGEFDPQT
-117 QMLTGGANEKFLEF
+117 QMLAGGANEKFLEF
-131 TNLEVMGEAFVPP
+131 TNLEVMGEKFIPP

-156 SVPLDAT
+156 SVPLAQT
-163 DDFELTTFRVDTMRE
+163 DDFDLTTFRIDTMRE
-178 IAPQDMPAGMEV
+178 IAPQGMPAGLEV

-209 NFSLLAVTAG
+209 DISLLAVTAG
-219 VVALLLLI
+219 VVALLLLV
-227 TYRSPVLWMIPLL
+227 TYRSPVLWIIPLL

-252 ARRVADALGFV
+252 ARQVANLLGFV

-295 LKYEDRREAMR
+295 LTHEDRREAMR
-306 VAIRGA
+306 IAIRGA

-337 RQVLGLVSAVGIV
+337 RQVLGLMSAVGIV
-350 VAMIAGLLVLPS
+350 VAMVAGLLVLPS

-387 SIWTRLG
+387 SIWTKLG
-394 TAVSKRPVAI
+394 RAVSKRPVTI
-404 ASIGVVLLGTLAT
+404 AGAGVLLLGVLAT

-444 LAESFAA
+444 LAKAFSA
-451 GAATPTQVIVS
+451 GAATPTQVIVDAAAVS
-462 ASRVDDAVEILSG
+462 AATAILESVD
-475 VAGVDEVRV
+475 GVDEVRL
-484 GSTNDEITQLDV
+484 GATNDEITQIDV
-496 VLDAAPES
+496 ILGAEPESQAALEVIRQMRTALDALPEGT
-504 EAAFELVRTMRLEL
+504 L
-518 DQLGSDTIALVGGQ
+518 ALVGGQ
-532 DATSLDA
+532 DATTLDA
-539 TDATARD
+539 QDATERD

-569 LTPVLLMVAVVG
+569 LTPILLLLAVVG
-581 SFFSALGASWLVFQ
+581 SFFSAVGASWLVFQ
-595 FIFGFPALDLTVFI
+595 NIFGFPALDLTVFI

-631 EEARELG
+631 EEAKLLG
-638 TKQGMRKALGATGGV
+638 TREGMRKALGATGGV

-698 VPALAF
+698 VPAMAF

-714 KEFAD
+714 KDLAN